1 MAITKLLRCYVRL
14 FRFATITQ
22 VGTPPDG
29 KKLDRA
35 QQQMAFSSRISVVV
49 NHFSPNMQVIRVWGK
64 FVESDKT

>member
-1 MAITKLLRCYVRL
+1 MAITKLLRCYVCL

-35 QQQMAFSSRISVVV
+35 LQRLPFIGRIIDVV
-49 NHFSPNMQVIRVWGK
+49 NHFFTEYAGYQSLGQFCGK
-64 FVESDKT
+64 

>member
-14 FRFATITQ
+14 FLFATITQ

-35 QQQMAFSSRISVVV
+35 LQRLPFIGRIIDVV
-49 NHFSPNMQVIRVWGK
+49 NHFSPNMQVIRVWGN
-64 FVESDKT
+64 FVESDGA